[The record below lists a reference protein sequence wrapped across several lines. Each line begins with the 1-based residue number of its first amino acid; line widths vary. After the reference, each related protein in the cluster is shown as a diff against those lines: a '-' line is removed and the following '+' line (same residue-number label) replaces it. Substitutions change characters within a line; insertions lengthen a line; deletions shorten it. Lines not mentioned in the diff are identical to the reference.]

1 MIPILY
7 EHEETA
13 FTSNGLGRLS
23 DCVSCRVT
31 EKRNGIY
38 EMEFVYPITGR
49 HFEEITLGSI
59 VGCIHDDVKDIQPF
73 EIYARSAP
81 LEGLVT
87 FYGHHISY
95 RLGNVILRP
104 FEASSCAGAMVG
116 ITDNSINTNPFT
128 FWTDKQTVG
137 TFTVS
142 APASVKEILGGT
154 AGSILDVY
162 GKAEY
167 EWDKFTVRLWLNRG
181 ADTGVQIRYGKNLSE
196 LKQDIDTSSAYNAVA
211 PFWASTG
218 GDTDIVIMPPA
229 GQEIITVAQQGEEIK
244 PVPLDLSQEFSEAPT
259 PAQVVARA
267 TAILENSEAWIPTE
281 NIDINF
287 VALWQTEEYK
297 NIAALERVKLCDKVD
312 VIFPA
317 LNIVRAKMQIVTV
330 VYDVLNER
338 YISME
343 LGAARTSFADAIR
356 ASVEDSIV
364 KKVPTRTS
372 MMAAIDAAT
381 QLISGGLGGYVV
393 IGTNTSGEP
402 NEILIMDTDD
412 INTAVNVIRI
422 NQAGIGFSSTGY
434 AGTYRTAWTI
444 DSHFVADF
452 ITSGTLNANIIRA
465 GIIADIGGENYWN
478 LDSGDMRLAIVD
490 RAQKTADDAN
500 ATAENVRTW
509 MTFSEDGMKM
519 GKQGSTY
526 STLVDDIGFHVLQLG
541 SKITT
546 IAKRRVAAEEFRV
559 GSLNAQTRCVLREA
573 GDGGLIITRE
583 DF

>member
-7 EHEETA
+7 EHVETA
-13 FTSNGLGRLS
+13 FTTNGIGRLT
-23 DCVSCRVT
+23 DCTSCKVT

-38 EMEFVYPITGR
+38 ELEFVYPVTGQ
-49 HFEEITLGSI
+49 HFNDIALGCI
-59 VGCIHDDVKDIQPF
+59 VGCIHDDAKDIQPF
-73 EIYARSAP
+73 DIYARTAP
-81 LEGLVT
+81 VDGMVT

-104 FEASSCAGAMVG
+104 FEASSCAAAMAG
-116 ITDNSINTNPFT
+116 MADNAINTNPFT
-128 FWTDKQTVG
+128 FWTDKQTLG
-137 TFTVS
+137 TFTVA
-142 APASVKEILGGT
+142 APISVKEILGGT
-154 AGSILDVY
+154 TGSILDVY

-167 EWDKFTVRLWLNRG
+167 EFDKFTVRLWSNRG
-181 ADTGVQIRYGKNLSE
+181 ADKNIEIRYGKNLSDFEQE
-196 LKQDIDTSSAYNAVA
+196 LDIGETYNAVA
-211 PFWASTG
+211 PYWASS
-218 GDTDIVIMPPA
+218 GDDGTVVMPPE
-229 GQEIITVAQQGEEIK
+229 GQEIITVAEEGEEIK
-244 PVPLDLSQEFSEAPT
+244 PVPLDLSQSFQDVPT
-259 PAQVVARA
+259 PAQLVARA
-267 TAILENSEAWIPTE
+267 TSVLQNSEAWEPKE
-281 NIDINF
+281 NIDVSF

-297 NIAALERVKLCDKVD
+297 DIAALERVKLCDKVY
-312 VIFPA
+312 VVFPA
-317 LNIVRAKMQIVTV
+317 LGKRRAKMQIVTV